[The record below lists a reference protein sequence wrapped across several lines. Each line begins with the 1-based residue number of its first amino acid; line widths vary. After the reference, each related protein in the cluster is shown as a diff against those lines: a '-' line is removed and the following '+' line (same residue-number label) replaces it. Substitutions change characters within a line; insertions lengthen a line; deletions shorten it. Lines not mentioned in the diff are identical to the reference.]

1 MNDFSVISDTQ
12 MSQALGLVR
21 SKQEKK
27 KFNSRMRK
35 HNKIF
40 DTRHS
45 FTPNQKKKKKTQNN
59 CFSIH
64 FKSIIC

>member
-12 MSQALGLVR
+12 MSQALGLGR
-21 SKQEKK
+21 SKHEKKKK

-45 FTPNQKKKKKTQNN
+45 FTPNQKKKLK
-59 CFSIH
+59 
-64 FKSIIC
+64 IIVSQYILNQ